1 MPGNK
6 IARRRTPVT
15 RAVPF
20 RRRRR
25 FRSSVTA
32 GALQL
37 RGEIWRGSG
46 WQMTKWP
53 TFLLIGALVGL
64 LYVMVTFDNF
74 YVYGADIQG
83 ARLVGADEIYQAAG
97 IEGYNLFWLDEQT
110 IATRIV
116 SQLPYVTA
124 ANVRLQLPNQA
135 HLVVTERRPRIVWE
149 TDQGQAWVDEQGIA
163 LPPLAAQP
171 APALLRLV
179 DLQRATIVPQPEG
192 QPPVIGPGGLP
203 VVQMQAEVV
212 QALLK
217 LAVLL
222 PGTQSFIFDTQNGLN
237 LQTADGVSVIFGT
250 KGDLTQKVA
259 VLQAIQAEWKAMGRT
274 PAQIDLRVPERP
286 YVR

>member
-15 RAVPF
+15 RAAPF

-37 RGEIWRGSG
+37 RREAWRGSG

-74 YVYGADIQG
+74 YVYGADIRG
-83 ARLVGADEIYQAAG
+83 ASLVGADEIYQAAG
-97 IEGYNLFWLDEQT
+97 IEGYNLFWLDEQA

-116 SQLPYVTA
+116 SQLPYVAA
-124 ANVRLQLPNQA
+124 ANVRLQLPNQV
-135 HLVVTERRPRIVWE
+135 HLAVTERRPRIVWE

-163 LPPLAAQP
+163 LPPLATQP
-171 APALLRLV
+171 TPALLRLV
-179 DLQRATIVPQPEG
+179 DLQRATIVAQPEG

-203 VVQMQAEVV
+203 VVQMQTEVV

-222 PGTQSFIFDTQNGLN
+222 PGTQSFVFDTQNGLN
-237 LQTADGVSVIFGT
+237 LQTADGVSVIFGM
-250 KGDLTQKVA
+250 KGDLAQKVA
-259 VLQAIQAEWKAMGRT
+259 VLQAIQAEWKAIGRT